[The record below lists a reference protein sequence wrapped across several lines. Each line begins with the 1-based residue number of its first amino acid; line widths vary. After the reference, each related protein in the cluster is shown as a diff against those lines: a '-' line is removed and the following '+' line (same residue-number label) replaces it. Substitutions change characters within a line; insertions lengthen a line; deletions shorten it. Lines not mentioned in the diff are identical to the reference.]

1 MTMTTTMTATAMT
14 GGRVLIADDETA
26 LARGYARWLRAAG
39 YDVVLAE
46 DGRAAADLAAAQA
59 FDVIVSDIAM
69 PRMDGLQLLRHVR
82 QRDPVMPFVL
92 MTARPDLE
100 TAVPAVE
107 LGALR
112 YLIKPVDNAAL
123 EKVIAHAIRL
133 QRLARLKQAAQSLV
147 GQGGVEERDRALL
160 DASLDRAL
168 EGLRLAT
175 QPIVS
180 WSQQRVFAYEALM
193 RTSEPSLPHPGAV
206 LGAAE
211 QLGRLT
217 DVGRAVRRC
226 AGELARNLPGD
237 ALLFINLHPSD
248 FLDESLYDAHS
259 ELGRRADRVVL
270 EVTERAAL
278 DAIGNVRERV
288 ARLRALGYR
297 IAVDDLGA
305 GYAGLS
311 SFTSLEPDVVKLDM
325 SLVRDIEKTRTKRT
339 LVASL
344 AAVCRDLGMS
354 VVSEGVETAAERD
367 ALIEV
372 GCDLLQGYL
381 FARPAPAFPEVSW

>member
-1 MTMTTTMTATAMT
+1 MT

-46 DGRAAADLAAAQA
+46 DGRAAADLAAAQG

-69 PRMDGLQLLRHVR
+69 PRMDGLELLRNVR

-133 QRLARLKQAAQSLV
+133 QRLGRLKQAAQSLV

-180 WSQQRVFAYEALM
+180 WGARSVYAYEALM

-206 LGAAE
+206 LSAAE
-211 QLGRLT
+211 KLGRLT
-217 DVGRAVRRC
+217 DVGRAVRRL

-248 FLDESLYDAHS
+248 FLDESLYDAHN

-344 AAVCRDLGMS
+344 AAVCRDLGMT
-354 VVSEGVETAAERD
+354 VVAEGVETTAERD
-367 ALIEV
+367 ALIEA

-381 FARPAPAFPEVSW
+381 FAKPAPAYPEVKW

>member
-1 MTMTTTMTATAMT
+1 MNTETIEPAT

-39 YDVVLAE
+39 YDVTVAE
-46 DGRAAADLAAAQA
+46 DGQRAAELAAAQP

-69 PRMDGLQLLRHVR
+69 PRMNGLELLRTVR

-92 MTARPDLE
+92 MTARPDLD

-112 YLIKPVDNAAL
+112 YLIKPVDHDVL
-123 EKVIAHAIRL
+123 EKLIAQAIRL

-147 GQGGVEERDRALL
+147 GPGGVEDRDRAELE
-160 DASLDRAL
+160 ASFERAL
-168 EGLRLAT
+168 GGLRLAV

-180 WSQQRVFAYEALM
+180 WAARRVFAYEALM
-193 RTSEPSLPHPGAV
+193 RTSEPTLPHPGAV

-211 QLGRLT
+211 RLGRVH

-226 AGELARNLPGD
+226 AGDLAARLPGD
-237 ALLFINLHPSD
+237 TSLFINLHPLD
-248 FLDESLYDAHS
+248 FLDEDLYDATS
-259 ELGRRADRVVL
+259 TLGKHADRTVL
-270 EVTERAAL
+270 EVTERSAL
-278 DAIGNVRERV
+278 DGISGVRERV

-325 SLVRDIEKTRTKRT
+325 SLVRDIERTRTKRT

-344 AAVCRDLGMS
+344 ATVCRDLGMT
-354 VVSEGVETAAERD
+354 VVAEGVETAAERD
-367 ALIEV
+367 VLCEV

-381 FARPAPAFPEVSW
+381 FAKPAPAWPDVAW